1 MLFFDLFR
9 HEATIVPLRAG
20 EVLFRENDPCS
31 GLMYVLV
38 AGRAH
43 VLVGDKVVENA
54 GAGAILGEMAV
65 IGPEPR
71 SATVIADTDCHLAEI
86 DRKRFEFLVTE
97 MPGFA
102 VEVMKV
108 MAVRLRRA
116 DHMLARPGTA

>member
-9 HEATIVPLRAG
+9 HEASIVSLRAG
-20 EVLFRENDPCS
+20 KSLFRENDPCN

-38 AGRAH
+38 AGKAS
-43 VLVGDKVVENA
+43 VLVGDQVVENVA
-54 GAGAILGEMAV
+54 VGAILGEMAM

-71 SATVIADTDCHLAEI
+71 SATVIADTDCQLAEI
-86 DRKRFEFLVTE
+86 NRKRFDFLVTE

-108 MAVRLRRA
+108 MAERLRRA
-116 DHMLARPGTA
+116 DRMLEGRGAA